1 VKHRVWIL
9 AVVILVGSAAVVRAQ
24 ARMDEASLTAA
35 HEALV
40 VGVKTANL
48 TMLQAMIHPRG
59 LGFFRE
65 SQLPIQ
71 LGADFTANN
80 VLPAVVADLGRF
92 MAVPTQTIYRVVGQ
106 VGVVMM
112 TALLVAPKE
121 SKELLDRS
129 SRATYVYVVDGGNW
143 RLLSW
148 HGSDLPVKPKPKK

>member
-1 VKHRVWIL
+1 MKHRVWIL

-71 LGADFTANN
+71 LGADFTAGN

-112 TALLVAPKE
+112 TALLGGAKGVEGAAGPLF
-121 SKELLDRS
+121 SRDLCLRRRAAGTGDS
-129 SRATYVYVVDGGNW
+129 SPGTGRIF
-143 RLLSW
+143 R
-148 HGSDLPVKPKPKK
+148 